1 MKNRKGTK
9 NAKGSA
15 KRSIIRCSCPDAERW
30 DARYAEEG
38 AEWLERSPRP
48 LLLDYAHLLPSS
60 GFALDAASGVANNGA
75 YLARLGLRVIAL
87 DISEKG
93 LRLAMRRARKEGLD
107 LSAAVYDLARPW
119 LPANQFDVIVNFRF
133 LERATFPVYRQALKH
148 GGWLFFETFVKT
160 TGDSDRPEYYL
171 NAGELKQAFQDFE
184 IVHWKETK
192 IPGADRA
199 TAQLVARKP
208 YQVSLD

>member
-9 NAKGSA
+9 NAERSA
-15 KRSIIRCSCPDAERW
+15 KRSIEGCSCPDAERW

-38 AEWLERSPRP
+38 EEWLERSPRP
-48 LLLDYAHLLPSS
+48 LLLNYANALPTS
-60 GFALDAASGVANNGA
+60 GLALDAASGVANNGA

-87 DISEKG
+87 DISENG
-93 LRLAMRRARKEGLD
+93 LRLAMRRAREEGLD
-107 LSAAVYDLARPW
+107 LSAAVYDLSSPW
-119 LPANQFDVIVNFRF
+119 LPPNRFDVIVNFRF
-133 LERATFPVYRQALKH
+133 LERATFPVYRQALKN

-160 TGDSDRPEYYL
+160 AGDSDRPEYYL

-184 IVHWKETK
+184 ILNWKEAK